1 SSTARLSLSVSAFSE
16 AVAIA
21 AAAISLARSFSALL
35 LASSMDR
42 VVPRH
47 CYVSALQAFAHEFLA
62 LVAFLAIGLGVA
74 VLHALLLLLLG
85 RARAIVL
92 QALAHE
98 FLALVALLALGLGVA
113 VLHALLLL
121 LLRGGWFLFGF
132 LLLLRLKRQGDKR
145 ERQRGDQEPDH
156 FSSRRFSMAATSCA
170 SSGAT
175 RVSKLCTRLPPRS
188 TRYLW
193 KFHFGACPAALT
205 RSE

>member
-85 RARAIVL
+85 RARAVVL

-121 LLRGGWFLFGF
+121 LLRRGRL
-132 LLLLRLKRQGDKR
+132 LLLLRVGGNAEQAEGQDG
-145 ERQRGDQEPDH
+145 EQASHG
-156 FSSRRFSMAATSCA
+156 FSFRSVSMAVVNV
-170 SSGAT
+170 G
-175 RVSKLCTRLPPRS
+175 L
-188 TRYLW
+188 
-193 KFHFGACPAALT
+193 
-205 RSE
+205 